1 MMQQISIYLTSIIL
15 GIMLFFSFVVAP
27 VTFTALNEENA
38 RKFIR
43 KIFPYYYIV
52 NLAISVL
59 VLILFIIL
67 KIFSLDFYL
76 ILSVTVLDEE
86 NSRKFI
92 RKIFPYYYN
101 VNLVISFLVL
111 IFFVIQKTFSLNFY
125 LILTVAI
132 LFVLSNYI
140 LMPLINKY
148 KDENQDKKFKYSH
161 FISVVINFIQMILLV
176 IILI

>member
-1 MMQQISIYLTSIIL
+1 MVSMVL

-27 VTFTALNEENA
+27 VTF
-38 RKFIR
+38 
-43 KIFPYYYIV
+43 
-52 NLAISVL
+52 
-59 VLILFIIL
+59 
-67 KIFSLDFYL
+67 
-76 ILSVTVLDEE
+76 TVLDEE

-92 RKIFPYYYN
+92 RKIFPYYYTA
-101 VNLVISFLVL
+101 NLLISFLVL

-132 LFVLSNYI
+132 LFALSNYI

-161 FISVVINFIQMILLV
+161 FISVVINFIQMIFLV